1 MMPTNQTQ
9 KKSRKHNL
17 TRLGEL
23 LHSPKYK
30 EYLDQINRWEESR
43 RFCRHDRNHCWETA
57 RTAYILYLTGEI
69 PCEEFAA
76 FSPEAVKEMIY
87 AAAFLH
93 DIGRF
98 KEYADEAL
106 DHSVEGAVLARPL
119 LFEAG
124 FSDGESAL
132 ILKAI
137 AHHREKAGGGFDLL
151 LYRADKE
158 SRPCYDCPVLA
169 QCKKYSPEKQPVITV

>member
-1 MMPTNQTQ
+1 MATTQTN
-9 KKSRKHNL
+9 KKSQKNKL
-17 TRLGEL
+17 TRVGRL
-23 LHSPKYK
+23 LRSPQYK
-30 EYLDQINRWEESR
+30 EYMDQISRFEETR

-57 RTAYILYLTGEI
+57 RTAYILYSTGEVS
-69 PCEEFAA
+69 CGEFED
-76 FSPEAVKEMIY
+76 FSPKAIQEMIY

-93 DIGRF
+93 DVGRF

-124 FSDGESAL
+124 FSDAESTL

-137 AHHREKAGGGFDLL
+137 AHHRKKDGVGFDLL

-169 QCKKYSPEKQPVITV
+169 ECKKFSPEKQPVITV

>member
-1 MMPTNQTQ
+1 MATNQTN
-9 KKSRKHNL
+9 KKSQKNKL
-17 TRLGEL
+17 IKMGRLL
-23 LHSPKYK
+23 RSPQYK
-30 EYLDQINRWEESR
+30 EYMDQISRCEETR

-57 RTAYILYLTGEI
+57 RTAYILYLTGEV
-69 PCEEFAA
+69 PCGELES
-76 FSPEAVKEMIY
+76 FSPEAAKEMIY

-124 FSDGESAL
+124 FSDAESRL

-137 AHHREKAGGGFDLL
+137 AHHRKKDGAGFDLL

-169 QCKKYSPEKQPVITV
+169 ECKKFSPEKQPVITV

>member
-1 MMPTNQTQ
+1 MNQKN
-9 KKSRKHNL
+9 KKSQKNKM
-17 TRLGEL
+17 TRVGML
-23 LHSPKYK
+23 LHSPQYK
-30 EYLDQINRWEESR
+30 EYLDQINRFEETR

-57 RTAYILYLTGEI
+57 RTAYILYATGEV
-69 PCEEFAA
+69 PCGEFEA
-76 FSPEAVKEMIY
+76 FSPEATQEMIY

-98 KEYADEAL
+98 KEYEDEAL
-106 DHSVEGAVLARPL
+106 DHSEEGAVLARPL

-124 FSDGESAL
+124 FSDAESKL

-137 AHHREKAGGGFDLL
+137 AHHRRKGEAGFDLL

-169 QCKKYSPEKQPVITV
+169 ECKKFSPEKQPVITV